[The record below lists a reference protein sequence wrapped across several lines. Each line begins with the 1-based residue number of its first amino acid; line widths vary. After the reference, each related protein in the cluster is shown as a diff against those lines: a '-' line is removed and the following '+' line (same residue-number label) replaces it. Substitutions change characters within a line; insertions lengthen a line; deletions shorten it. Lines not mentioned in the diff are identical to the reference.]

1 MSSIEKEIKTRFVNN
16 RQKAVI
22 NIMFSSNW
30 IRNRDNAILSSHG
43 ISLQQYNILR
53 ILRGGGEKMNM
64 FQVKD
69 RMIDRSPNVTRLT
82 DKLIDKSLIEKI
94 RSEDDKR
101 VIYIKITERGM
112 TLLSKLDEP
121 MDEGSKYFDTLSEEE
136 AGLLSDLLDK
146 LRL

>member
-101 VIYIKITERGM
+101 VIYIKITESGM
-112 TLLSKLDEP
+112 NLLSKLDEP